1 MADEQLD
8 DEEKKGG
15 KGLIKII
22 LIVVAVLVLV
32 GVTVG
37 ATLFFTGFFDPAP
50 EEAAE
55 EQIQQIETEA
65 EAAAAETAK
74 QPAKIQLE
82 APQIE
87 KFETVYYELER
98 DMVANLA
105 NSRKVMQ
112 VKVAIMTHYDEQVV
126 SNIEKHTL
134 AIRSAIMDLMR
145 QVSEQRLEEPSFRV
159 EFAEDIRL
167 AINSILEEN
176 EDFGG
181 IEQVYFSEFIVQ

>member
-50 EEAAE
+50 E
-55 EQIQQIETEA
+55 A

-82 APQIE
+82 APKIE

-167 AINSILEEN
+167 AMNSILEEN

>member
-15 KGLIKII
+15 KGLIKIV

-32 GVTVG
+32 GGTVG

-55 EQIQQIETEA
+55 AQIQQIESEAETAATEA
-65 EAAAAETAK
+65 AK

-82 APQIE
+82 APKVE
-87 KFETVYYELER
+87 KFETVYFELER
-98 DMVANLA
+98 EMIANLA

-112 VKVAIMTHYDEQVV
+112 IKVAIMTHYDEQVV
-126 SNIEKHTL
+126 SNIEKHTF

-145 QVSEQRLEEPSFRV
+145 QVSEQRLEEPAFRV

-167 AINSILEEN
+167 AMNAILERN

>member
-87 KFETVYYELER
+87 KFETVYYELEL

-126 SNIEKHTL
+126 SNI
-134 AIRSAIMDLMR
+134 
-145 QVSEQRLEEPSFRV
+145 
-159 EFAEDIRL
+159 
-167 AINSILEEN
+167 
-176 EDFGG
+176 
-181 IEQVYFSEFIVQ
+181 